1 MSTFINRLF
10 LLLAFYVQHFPTY
23 KMWCANISCPPL
35 VSVIP
40 TPLFR
45 GSEISEYTEIHMII
59 FLLSNPLYYKQ
70 GISYNLYKG
79 GHTMN
84 TNILIEERYID
95 ILISNGIAN
104 PVEHLKN
111 VIDEYMKEYILE
123 IELDK
128 ELKLDLNCLN
138 ELDTNSLNDLD
149 LKLDNL

>member
-1 MSTFINRLF
+1 
-10 LLLAFYVQHFPTY
+10 
-23 KMWCANISCPPL
+23 
-35 VSVIP
+35 
-40 TPLFR
+40 
-45 GSEISEYTEIHMII
+45 
-59 FLLSNPLYYKQ
+59 
-70 GISYNLYKG
+70 
-79 GHTMN
+79 MN